1 MHGRACA
8 QQLNDQR
15 ANDLF
20 CQMCGVIPGDIDD
33 LTGQVVTL
41 RIGRIDCV
49 DSGFNGALSDFDV
62 LCSSCYQGAKE
73 LLEGRARPLC
83 D

>member
-1 MHGRACA
+1 
-8 QQLNDQR
+8 
-15 ANDLF
+15 
-20 CQMCGVIPGDIDD
+20 MCGVVPGDIDD
-33 LTGQVVTL
+33 LTGQVVVL

-49 DSGFNGALSDFDV
+49 GAGPNGALSDFDV

-73 LLEGRARPLC
+73 IMEERSRLLR